1 MRLTLYQGPA
11 YRVLAEDP
19 QIDMT
24 LCVLEAAARL
34 ETVASA
40 LLEEG
45 TTHADPRVR
54 WTAEH
59 LVAGSS

>member
-11 YRVLAEDP
+11 YRVVAEDP

-45 TTHADPRVR
+45 TTHSDPRVR

-59 LVAGSS
+59 LVAGSR